1 MAGSGIGARML
12 APTILFPF
20 QQYFWLYGGFV
31 LFVLLILALDLGVFH
46 RHAHEVSLREA
57 AGWSVV
63 WVTLAILFNIGF
75 YFFALHALGT
85 DPRLQGLAGFDPAH
99 AARQS
104 ALEFFTGFVVEKS
117 LAVDNIFIFVVVFQ
131 FFAIPAKY
139 QHRILFYGIL
149 GALVFRILFI
159 ALGSVLLKIGWVS
172 LFFGGLLILTGLKIL
187 LSPDKP
193 IDPSKNP
200 LVRLLQRILPVTP
213 HLEGGQFIVRTG
225 GSLASHPPDGGAHL
239 Y

>member
-1 MAGSGIGARML
+1 ML
-12 APTILFPF
+12 ASIILFPF
-20 QQYFWLYGGFV
+20 QQYLSLYAGFV
-31 LFVLLILALDLGVFH
+31 FFILLILALDLGVFH

-139 QHRILFYGIL
+139 QHRILFYD
-149 GALVFRILFI
+149 A
-159 ALGSVLLKIGWVS
+159 
-172 LFFGGLLILTGLKIL
+172 
-187 LSPDKP
+187 
-193 IDPSKNP
+193 
-200 LVRLLQRILPVTP
+200 
-213 HLEGGQFIVRTG
+213 
-225 GSLASHPPDGGAHL
+225 
-239 Y
+239 